1 MSIIYDG
8 SHRIIFIDSSQQLSS
23 NDSLTEYNSF
33 YDTWVDFHL
42 VPSSRPF
49 IEIPE
54 ALVLLA
60 NDTVSNRVFDIT
72 DRVAGGQI
80 FGPRQGQWEFIVD
93 HDRWTNWYTAKKTI
107 EDRINGKRLYC
118 CLMDDYS
125 TLYSGRFVVAGWKD
139 GASYSTVTIQ
149 YYLDYETYSLELDL
163 NEPTSLSVSLDPNA
177 PTFYTEDYINRI
189 KPYVN
194 AVVTYGSGKQKS
206 VVIDD
211 LTGIFQN
218 VGTQN
223 VTVSYTEKGWASKE
237 NLTVSSSVEINV
249 VQVDHWAKIRE
260 SILRGTY
267 RNDYPIGKR
276 IPLSF
281 GEEYSDY
288 VRVVGIDADV
298 DPDGN
303 RIPLTFLSCNV
314 LKTPRVYNS
323 EDTSF
328 GGYPASGLRSYVS
341 PIYNDFPAS
350 LKSIIVQARKTS
362 YDVYGGQSRD
372 LKSDD
377 LVWIPSYREVF
388 CDSNYEISGVEYA
401 DFYLN
406 NSSRI
411 AYDANGNAKVYWL
424 RSAAPG
430 YDSFATVS
438 TDGSLS
444 AENAIDMSYIV
455 IGFCVGVP
463 SDG

>member
-177 PTFYTEDYINRI
+177 PTF
-189 KPYVN
+189 
-194 AVVTYGSGKQKS
+194 
-206 VVIDD
+206 
-211 LTGIFQN
+211 
-218 VGTQN
+218 
-223 VTVSYTEKGWASKE
+223 
-237 NLTVSSSVEINV
+237 
-249 VQVDHWAKIRE
+249 
-260 SILRGTY
+260 
-267 RNDYPIGKR
+267 
-276 IPLSF
+276 
-281 GEEYSDY
+281 
-288 VRVVGIDADV
+288 
-298 DPDGN
+298 
-303 RIPLTFLSCNV
+303 
-314 LKTPRVYNS
+314 
-323 EDTSF
+323 
-328 GGYPASGLRSYVS
+328 
-341 PIYNDFPAS
+341 
-350 LKSIIVQARKTS
+350 
-362 YDVYGGQSRD
+362 
-372 LKSDD
+372 
-377 LVWIPSYREVF
+377 
-388 CDSNYEISGVEYA
+388 
-401 DFYLN
+401 
-406 NSSRI
+406 
-411 AYDANGNAKVYWL
+411 
-424 RSAAPG
+424 
-430 YDSFATVS
+430 
-438 TDGSLS
+438 
-444 AENAIDMSYIV
+444 
-455 IGFCVGVP
+455 
-463 SDG
+463 